1 MFTQLKGG
9 AGRRE
14 GSRRRREKDRGGG
27 QAGRTRE
34 GKKRKW
40 EMGKG
45 EETGQKGSVPAP
57 QMGGIHGNKTFFSIE
72 G

>member
-1 MFTQLKGG
+1 MVQLRCSRSCKEGLGEEKGIEG
-9 AGRRE
+9 GERRTE
-14 GSRRRREKDRGGG
+14 EGG

-40 EMGKG
+40 ER
-45 EETGQKGSVPAP
+45 GQKKSVPAP
-57 QMGGIHGNKTFFSIE
+57 QMGGIHGNKTFSIE